1 MLEGPCACCAARR
14 AGETAVDHPT
24 SSVKGPRRQL
34 PLAVPSAWTR
44 TCSSCPG
51 LRPTCGPA
59 QWSRGA
65 AGSRVCGGAPWA
77 MWAQPAGPGHPSPGS
92 CCGPSTRPP
101 GSSSPAPRYL
111 KHRSQD
117 SSPAGLVTAGALF
130 PLSPRWERHLLRN
143 VTFAQ
148 PLVLKCELPRLIP
161 CPSALLC
168 PQHWSPLRYG
178 VAGLPVSFSS
188 VFPMRKRFRWS
199 GLYLSTACYPARHL
213 TRPR

>member
-1 MLEGPCACCAARR
+1 MPAAWGDARGKQR
-14 AGETAVDHPT
+14 LTDHPT
-24 SSVKGPRRQL
+24 SSVKGPRRRL
-34 PLAVPSAWTR
+34 PLAVPSTWTR
-44 TCSSCPG
+44 TCSTCPG
-51 LRPTCGPA
+51 LRPTLRPGPVVPRCRWVA
-59 QWSRGA
+59 CVRRRPRA
-65 AGSRVCGGAPWA
+65 V
-77 MWAQPAGPGHPSPGS
+77 WAQPAGPGHPSPGS

-111 KHRSQD
+111 KHRSHD

-130 PLSPRWERHLLRN
+130 PLSLRWERHLLRN

-148 PLVLKCELPRLIP
+148 PLVLKCELPNFIP

-199 GLYLSTACYPARHL
+199 GLYLSTACCPARHL